1 MIVRG
6 TTPTHTFTLPMDC
19 GELQSIRVVY
29 AQGEATR
36 IKKEAADLT
45 CEGKSVRCTLTQA
58 ETLSLSADMRCEIQ
72 VRALTADGIALA
84 GRIIREDVG
93 RCLDNEVL
101 A

>member
-19 GELQSIRVVY
+19 DELRTIQVVY
-29 AQGEATR
+29 AQGEAVMIR
-36 IKKEAADLT
+36 KEDEDLT
-45 CEGKSVRCTLTQA
+45 REGRCVSCTLTQA
-58 ETLSLSADMRCEIQ
+58 DTLSLEEEQRCEIQ
-72 VRALTADGIALA
+72 VRALTADGVALA

-101 A
+101 T